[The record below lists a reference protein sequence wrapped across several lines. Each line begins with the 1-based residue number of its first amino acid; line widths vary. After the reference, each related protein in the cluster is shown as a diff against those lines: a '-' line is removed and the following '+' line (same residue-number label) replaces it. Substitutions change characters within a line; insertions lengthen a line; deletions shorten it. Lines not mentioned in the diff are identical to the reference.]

1 MKDLI
6 IKTVDFMVLAF
17 VVLVTLAVFIG
28 AWSSAGFFMAL
39 VAGVL
44 AFACSSMVAGT
55 WIVLTRILERLK
67 SIDETLKKQ
76 VK

>member
-28 AWSSAGFFMAL
+28 SWMSGGFFIAL
-39 VAGVL
+39 VSAL
-44 AFACSSMVAGT
+44 IAFVGSSMVAGT
-55 WIVLTRILERLK
+55 WIILTRILDRLK
-67 SIDETLKKQ
+67 SIDEKLKK
-76 VK
+76 